1 MYFFDY
7 FCHMKKIGLLSD
19 THGFLDDKVFEHFK
33 DCDEVWHAGD
43 IGTVEVADRLAA
55 FKPLRA
61 VYGNIDGD
69 KLRVMF
75 KQHERWMCEGVDV
88 WMTHIGGYPG
98 KYAREVKPEIFMHPP
113 KLFISGHSHI
123 LKVMYDKKLGTLH
136 INPGAEGKYGFHN
149 VRTLVRF
156 EIDGTDIRNLE
167 VIEIGLHRQKM

>member
-1 MYFFDY
+1 
-7 FCHMKKIGLLSD
+7 MKKIGLLSD

-88 WMTHIGGYPG
+88 WMTHIGGYPS

>member
-1 MYFFDY
+1 
-7 FCHMKKIGLLSD
+7 MKKIGLLSD

-43 IGTVEVADRLAA
+43 IGTIEVADRLAA

>member
-1 MYFFDY
+1 
-7 FCHMKKIGLLSD
+7 MKKIGLLSD

-149 VRTLVRF
+149 VRTLVRV

-167 VIEIGLHRQKM
+167 VIEIGLHRQKI